1 MATNKKPE
9 ETVEA
14 EAPKDERVEV
24 FIPRG
29 ADSDD
34 PNVFVGINGVNY
46 ILPKGKKS
54 MVPPEV
60 AAEIM
65 RSRKA
70 VERQDE
76 RIDEMLSASK

>member
-1 MATNKKPE
+1 MATKKPE
-9 ETVEA
+9 AT
-14 EAPKDERVEV
+14 EAPEVKDERVEV

-29 ADSDD
+29 SETDD
-34 PNVFVGINGVNY
+34 PNVFVGLNGVNY
-46 ILPKGKKS
+46 ILPRGKKS

-76 RIDEMLSASK
+76 NIEEMLNASK

>member
-1 MATNKKPE
+1 MATTKKPE
-9 ETVEA
+9 AVEA
-14 EAPKDERVEV
+14 PEVKDERVEL

-29 ADSDD
+29 SDTDD
-34 PNVFVGINGVNY
+34 PNLFIGINGINY

-60 AAEIM
+60 AAEYY

-76 RIDEMLSASK
+76 NIEEMLNASK